1 MPVDPHFQVATG
13 ECLARSRDG
22 ESVSDMRNHL
32 EKAKW
37 LGIEAMNDGTT
48 AQRHVVSC
56 LSEVAR
62 AHTRHKRPDLP
73 RFARVDV
80 RIRDSV
86 RYSSMTS

>member
-1 MPVDPHFQVATG
+1 
-13 ECLARSRDG
+13 
-22 ESVSDMRNHL
+22 MRNHL

-48 AQRHVVSC
+48 AQRHVDSC

-73 RFARVDV
+73 LWARSIVPN
-80 RIRDSV
+80 
-86 RYSSMTS
+86 